1 MADFASIQARVNS
14 RLIDLPSA
22 IVTEVPLLVNQA
34 IRQAEQKH
42 NFRIMEAEQ
51 AISTVIAV
59 RTLTPAIASDF
70 KEKRAKPF
78 YRDGQDGLLSTEI
91 IDWAAS
97 KEDMLKRY
105 ELDDTT
111 SDGSPRFI
119 LVDDAGVN
127 YSVWPFPDGS
137 SQWDDGEYR
146 LVMPYWKFL
155 PDLTGTQTNWF
166 TANMEE
172 YLIYQATGNG
182 FMVNWDEIRAAG
194 WFTLATD
201 RFNNGKRHDK
211 LSRIE
216 RNIAIV
222 PKLDAGAPSP
232 RRG

>member
-1 MADFASIQARVNS
+1 MADFATIQTRVNS
-14 RLIDLPSA
+14 RLIDLPA
-22 IVTEVPLLVNQA
+22 TIVTEVPLLVNQA
-34 IRQAEQKH
+34 IREAEQKH
-42 NFRIMEAEQ
+42 NFRVMEAEQ
-51 AISTVIAV
+51 AASTVIAT
-59 RTLTPAIASDF
+59 RTLAAISSDF
-70 KEKRAKPF
+70 KEKRARPF

-91 IDWAAS
+91 IDWGSS

-119 LVDDAGVN
+119 LVDDAGSN

-137 SQWDDGEYR
+137 SQWDNGEYR
-146 LVMPYWKFL
+146 VVMPYWKFL
-155 PDLTGTQTNWF
+155 ADLTGTGTNWF

-172 YLIYQATGNG
+172 YLIFQATAHG
-182 FMVNWDEIRAAG
+182 FMLNWDELRAVQ

-201 RFNNGKRHDK
+201 KFNSGKRHDK

-222 PKLDAGAPSP
+222 PKLDAGAASP